1 MMYQAWIKPGM
12 KPSIQRRILMAESLE
27 HTPRRIHTGNGGK
40 NTERTINKRS
50 ERQMHIVLASKK
62 GGRRCLVVF
71 YNSFFKTSDGLFKS
85 KCR

>member
-62 GGRRCLVVF
+62 GEEVF
-71 YNSFFKTSDGLFKS
+71 GCIL
-85 KCR
+85 

>member
-1 MMYQAWIKPGM
+1 
-12 KPSIQRRILMAESLE
+12 MAESLE

-50 ERQMHIVLASKK
+50 ERQMHIVLAYKN
-62 GGRRCLVVF
+62 GGMSFLVVF
-71 YNSFFKTSDGLFKS
+71 YKSFIKTIDGLFKS